1 MSLCAKILI
10 WCFATTVLTI
20 TAVVVTNTL
29 TFTAP
34 EDRGSPFAMLLNARL
49 EGAIYAYEHGGS
61 TRLAESLERFQH
73 VTGAQAIVT
82 DANGKDLV
90 TGQDRSDLI
99 KQAGP
104 RPRFPFARR
113 NRTAIA
119 RRSPDGRYWLFMLV
133 SRPNWYLWYFEW
145 QHVWTLAIAVLLC
158 YWFAYHLTAPLRKL
172 QHAVDCFGRGDLAAR
187 AQANRRD
194 ELGQL
199 VRTFNQMADR
209 IQTLLTAERRLL
221 LDISHE
227 LRSPLARLCVAVEL
241 ARSKPDDDAMLDRIE
256 KESERLNSLVS
267 ELLQV
272 TRVEGDPSKR
282 RTEAVRI
289 DELIEEIVEDTSIEA
304 SARDCKLEL
313 NSTQPVTMLGDPE
326 LLRRAIENVVRN
338 AIRYAPNGTT
348 VDIDLR
354 STSGLAQICVRDR
367 GPGVPEHELP
377 RIFDAFYRVEE
388 DRDRASGGVGLGLA
402 IAKRAVE
409 LHRGKLYAR
418 NAGPGLLVVIELPV
432 AGASEPEVEAPAV
445 EQVS

>member
-1 MSLCAKILI
+1 
-10 WCFATTVLTI
+10 
-20 TAVVVTNTL
+20 
-29 TFTAP
+29 
-34 EDRGSPFAMLLNARL
+34 
-49 EGAIYAYEHGGS
+49 
-61 TRLAESLERFQH
+61 
-73 VTGAQAIVT
+73 
-82 DANGKDLV
+82 
-90 TGQDRSDLI
+90 
-99 KQAGP
+99 
-104 RPRFPFARR
+104 
-113 NRTAIA
+113 
-119 RRSPDGRYWLFMLV
+119 
-133 SRPNWYLWYFEW
+133 
-145 QHVWTLAIAVLLC
+145 
-158 YWFAYHLTAPLRKL
+158 
-172 QHAVDCFGRGDLAAR
+172 
-187 AQANRRD
+187 
-194 ELGQL
+194 
-199 VRTFNQMADR
+199 MADR

-241 ARSKPDDDAMLDRIE
+241 ARSKPSDDAMLDRIE
-256 KESERLNSLVS
+256 KEAERLNSLVS

-282 RTEAVRI
+282 RVDDVRL
-289 DELIEEIVEDTSIEA
+289 DELIEEILEDTSIEA

-313 NSTQPVTMLGDPE
+313 KTTQPVTLPGDPE

-338 AIRYAPNGTT
+338 AIRYAPHGTS

-409 LHRGKLYAR
+409 LHHGKLYAR

-432 AGASEPEVEAPAV
+432 AGTSEPVMAAPAV